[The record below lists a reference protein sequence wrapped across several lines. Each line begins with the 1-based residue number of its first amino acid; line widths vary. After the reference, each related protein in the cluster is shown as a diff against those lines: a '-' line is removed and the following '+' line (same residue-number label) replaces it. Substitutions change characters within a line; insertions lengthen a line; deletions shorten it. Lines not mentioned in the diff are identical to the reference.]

1 MTAWGSVAELL
12 GEDLEDVELLGR
24 GSSGVVYRARQ
35 RSLGRTVAVKV
46 FNQFAD
52 DADRVLAEARAQAGL
67 SWHANIVSLYGQGLT
82 ADGFPYLVMEYAGG
96 GSLKDRIEAD
106 GPLSDPELLMVGA
119 GLATALD
126 AAHRAGVVHCDVK
139 PSNVLFASDGSVRLA
154 DFGIAKSA
162 GVSTG
167 TIDSVEGSL
176 GYVAPELLDGERQA
190 AANDVYS
197 LAITL
202 SFARS
207 GQAPLPD
214 DLTLAQAIAAVHAGV
229 PAAEARLD
237 GLPEPVGR
245 LLRDSC
251 STRPSGRPGASDLA
265 DAMWE
270 ATRSPAGQA
279 DGPGARNRWSR
290 MVAAGA
296 LVAVVALLGVL
307 LARSPEPAAI
317 PVVDEE
323 PAFDLCGEYAA
334 YVDERTAVFDGASSS
349 LEQSTSPVEAAD
361 RLIRGYPDEFGVV
374 AAAYIQ
380 KILSHSDL
388 EGEVTADQLAT
399 MAMADNLRVLGGGK
413 PFLFDGTSGS
423 FDPAVLPVYLAQPA
437 RMFSEVNRYSSERC
451 PDVVADFAPA
461 RARLS
466 SAIFSNL
473 SDPVFMERFFED
485 PESFEVFDSRTTILV
500 ATYAWQFFEGIL
512 LSQPEWFVEALS
524 RDDDIR
530 RVLSY
535 EHPETLLEV
544 ARSYPGAIQQMG
556 QGEWLSDLQTGIDKS
571 LPVVRLG
578 IALSFGPE
586 LEALGLEVG

>member
-323 PAFDLCGEYAA
+323 PAFDLC
-334 YVDERTAVFDGASSS
+334 
-349 LEQSTSPVEAAD
+349 
-361 RLIRGYPDEFGVV
+361 
-374 AAAYIQ
+374 
-380 KILSHSDL
+380 
-388 EGEVTADQLAT
+388 
-399 MAMADNLRVLGGGK
+399 
-413 PFLFDGTSGS
+413 
-423 FDPAVLPVYLAQPA
+423 
-437 RMFSEVNRYSSERC
+437 
-451 PDVVADFAPA
+451 
-461 RARLS
+461 
-466 SAIFSNL
+466 
-473 SDPVFMERFFED
+473 
-485 PESFEVFDSRTTILV
+485 
-500 ATYAWQFFEGIL
+500 
-512 LSQPEWFVEALS
+512 
-524 RDDDIR
+524 
-530 RVLSY
+530 
-535 EHPETLLEV
+535 
-544 ARSYPGAIQQMG
+544 
-556 QGEWLSDLQTGIDKS
+556 
-571 LPVVRLG
+571 
-578 IALSFGPE
+578 
-586 LEALGLEVG
+586 